1 MKTLILYTTKHGT
14 TTKCAE
20 QLAKKFPGQVDVMKL
35 SDNHPE
41 MTGYDTVILGGS
53 IYAGKIQKEMKAFCS
68 SYIDTLKRKRLGLFL
83 CCMSVDQAAAELKA
97 SFPDELFVHAT
108 ATGRL
113 GGGYKFS
120 DMGFFEK
127 MMIKGILKKEA
138 KKAGKPTDTIGKS
151 DTVEISDAEITR
163 FAAAMIKG

>member
-14 TTKCAE
+14 ATKCAE

-41 MTGYDTVILGGS
+41 LTGYDTVILGGS
-53 IYAGKIQKEMKAFCS
+53 IYAGKIQKEMKAFCT
-68 SYIDTLKRKRLGLFL
+68 SYVDTLRRKRLGLFI
-83 CCMSVDQAAAELKA
+83 CCFATDQADAELKA
-97 SFPDELFVHAT
+97 VFPSELVAHAT
-108 ATGRL
+108 ATARL

-127 MMIKGILKKEA
+127 MVVKSLLKSKA
-138 KKAGKPTDTIGKS
+138 KKSGKQADAIGKA
-151 DTVEISDAEITR
+151 DNIDISEAEIAR
-163 FAAAMIKG
+163 MAAAMIKG